1 MLISHLAQATVDV
14 DLTLPGVVALVFGVL
29 VISFPKILNYL
40 VGAYLLIV
48 GIILT
53 FDITI

>member
-1 MLISHLAQATVDV
+1 MMTLAQTTLDV
-14 DLTLPGVVALVFGVL
+14 NLALPGIVALVFGALVL
-29 VISFPKILNYL
+29 LFPKILNYL